1 MIEFFLSGS
10 ACQDFTAGSPHAARE
25 GLHSK
30 AGVMVGFP
38 FFFLRARLVL
48 LVLVAVLPALGLAL
62 HAGIEQRRAAGAR
75 VRDDTLLLTRLASAN
90 HERLVE
96 LTGHF
101 LATLTQ
107 LPEIRQGA
115 GGACDALLDTA
126 TLRRHGSAD
135 SIARDT
141 YSLQLTVPRPGA
153 FAAR

>member
-1 MIEFFLSGS
+1 M
-10 ACQDFTAGSPHAARE
+10 AGLPF
-25 GLHSK
+25 
-30 AGVMVGFP
+30 VG
-38 FFFLRARLVL
+38 LRARLVL

-62 HAGIEQRRAAGAR
+62 HAGIEERRAAGDR

-115 GGACDALLDTA
+115 GPPA
-126 TLRRHGSAD
+126 TRSSSG
-135 SIARDT
+135 
-141 YSLQLTVPRPGA
+141 
-153 FAAR
+153 